1 MKSIYPFYHQ
11 LPNKVCIHCGEEFE
25 EQHESYAV
33 ECIRCINK
41 DYQE

>member
-1 MKSIYPFYHQ
+1 MEKVSEFYQ
-11 LPNKVCIHCGEEFE
+11 NIPNKVCIHCGEEFK

-33 ECIRCINK
+33 ECVRCTGI